1 MGECTK
7 ETAFTIMDTFYKN
20 GGNFIDTQ
28 VPLAVI
34 IEQFKCV
41 TEKKIFQLT
50 ICLESS
56 ANNYQAEQSEEW
68 VGEWM
73 RMRQNRDQMVQGFS
87 IPQLIETTKR

>member
-34 IEQFKCV
+34 IEQFKYV
-41 TEKKIFQLT
+41 TEKKAF
-50 ICLESS
+50 
-56 ANNYQAEQSEEW
+56 
-68 VGEWM
+68 
-73 RMRQNRDQMVQGFS
+73 
-87 IPQLIETTKR
+87 